1 MTVLD
6 TVGGMQ
12 PESGGVRVSSEELR
26 AAARTLRAEAAENL
40 RKAVTQLQ
48 VPERQYGVEAAFDTY
63 TTAAAYREY
72 ITAME
77 QEFRL
82 LEDASRQLADA
93 LEQTANDYDAADR
106 RAAER
111 AGGAR

>member
-12 PESGGVRVSSEELR
+12 PESGGVRVSSRELR
-26 AAARTLRAEAAENL
+26 AAARLLRDEAAENL
-40 RKAVTQLQ
+40 RQAVTQLQ
-48 VPERQYGVEAAFDTY
+48 VPERQYGVEATFDTY
-63 TTAAAYREY
+63 TTAAAYRDY
-72 ITAME
+72 ASAME

-82 LEDASRQLADA
+82 LEEASRELADA
-93 LEQTANDYDAADR
+93 LDQTANDYDAADR

-111 AGGAR
+111 TGGAR

>member
-1 MTVLD
+1 
-6 TVGGMQ
+6 MQ
-12 PESGGVRVSSEELR
+12 PEPGGVRVRSDELR
-26 AAARTLRAEAAENL
+26 AVARTLRDEAAENL

-48 VPERQYGVEAAFDTY
+48 VPERQYGVEAAFDVY

-72 ITAME
+72 TAAME

-82 LEDASRQLADA
+82 LEEAARELADQ

-106 RAAER
+106 RAAGR
-111 AGGAR
+111 TGGAR